1 MVIETLRYIMWE
13 KGRSKKKEL
22 EKLEGKLQIE
32 LRITN
37 WRIGKASGKTSN

>member
-1 MVIETLRYIMWE
+1 MVIETLRCVG
-13 KGRSKKKEL
+13 KRSKKKEL

-37 WRIGKASGKTSN
+37 WRIGKAGGKTSN